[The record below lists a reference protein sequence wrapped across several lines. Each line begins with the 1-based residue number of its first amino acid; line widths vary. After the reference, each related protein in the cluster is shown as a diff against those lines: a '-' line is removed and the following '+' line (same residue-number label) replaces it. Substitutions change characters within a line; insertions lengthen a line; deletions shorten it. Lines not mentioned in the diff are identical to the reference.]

1 MIRIDFWD
9 IRFFFEDLKDFVL
22 EEVQDVVEYVAD
34 KLSDIIKDVTYA
46 VLKKLALELLSCI
59 F

>member
-1 MIRIDFWD
+1 MDFWD

>member
-1 MIRIDFWD
+1 MDFWD

-34 KLSDIIKDVTYA
+34 KLSDIIKDVTYS

>member
-1 MIRIDFWD
+1 MDFWD

-34 KLSDIIKDVTYA
+34 ELSDIIKDVTYS

-59 F
+59 FWY